1 LILQFVSQKR
11 AGKYLPDLFHLL
23 AVQKYFENE
32 TSPSSKGKIT
42 IVFVEN
48 YSQWDI
54 FENDFKN
61 AFIINPN
68 PSS

>member
-1 LILQFVSQKR
+1 MKHRQ
-11 AGKYLPDLFHLL
+11 AG
-23 AVQKYFENE
+23 
-32 TSPSSKGKIT
+32 KGKIT

-61 AFIINPN
+61 AFTINPN